1 MYTGKADKNAVY
13 KTHFDTGLLRA
24 LHSRNP
30 KNIRNPLI
38 FFQKM
43 ATYSC
48 FLRVPRSKIRL
59 QASLRRISDLLTLV
73 SYKFFNRECK
83 KGRSLFFLSVVSAA
97 VLSIGAGLTGCGRA
111 GDPVLEQE
119 EPKNYDLT
127 VFTAQEPEEWGPVIK
142 EFEERTGWNVKV
154 ETGSAR
160 ELLSQLE
167 KEEADWDVAFGVSV
181 DALEEGKDYWQEN
194 KDAWTGYSDISFV
207 ILYNTNV
214 VTYRELPTGWD
225 SLLEPRWKGRV
236 AVPDPFKSDLAAAVL
251 TEAAENSGKEDF
263 LDLLGENMQ
272 YQMPETFKEA
282 EQGISD
288 GRYSIGVTSEE
299 AAKALLA
306 AGQDVDY
313 IDPEEGKCLFE
324 DGTAIRKGSQ
334 NIDAAEEFVTYTTC
348 DDTKWL
354 LHTQLLR
361 QPAEDTDQ
369 KAAVSE
375 EELTQRFSRQQEVL
389 SIWKIIMDEKGSAA
403 HEREQ

>member
-1 MYTGKADKNAVY
+1 M
-13 KTHFDTGLLRA
+13 
-24 LHSRNP
+24 
-30 KNIRNPLI
+30 
-38 FFQKM
+38 
-43 ATYSC
+43 
-48 FLRVPRSKIRL
+48 
-59 QASLRRISDLLTLV
+59 RRISDLLTLV

-97 VLSIGAGLTGCGRA
+97 VLSTGAGLTGCGRA
-111 GDPVLEQE
+111 DDPVLEA
-119 EPKNYDLT
+119 EPENYDLT

-181 DALEEGKDYWQEN
+181 DALEEGKEYWQEN
-194 KDAWTGYSDISFV
+194 KGAWTGYSAVSFV

-236 AVPDPFKSDLAAAVL
+236 AVPDPFKSDLAANLL
-251 TEAAENSGKEDF
+251 TEAAESSEKEEF
-263 LDLLGENMQ
+263 LDLLAENMQ
-272 YQMPETFKEA
+272 YQMPETFKEV

-334 NIDAAEEFVTYTTC
+334 NIDAAEEFVAYTTC

-354 LHTQLLR
+354 LRTQLLR
-361 QPAEDTDQ
+361 QPTEDMDQ
-369 KAAVSE
+369 NAAVST
-375 EELTQRFSRQQEVL
+375 EELKQKFSRQQEVL
-389 SIWKIIMDEKGSAA
+389 SIWKIIMDEKGSTA
-403 HEREQ
+403 HEQEQ